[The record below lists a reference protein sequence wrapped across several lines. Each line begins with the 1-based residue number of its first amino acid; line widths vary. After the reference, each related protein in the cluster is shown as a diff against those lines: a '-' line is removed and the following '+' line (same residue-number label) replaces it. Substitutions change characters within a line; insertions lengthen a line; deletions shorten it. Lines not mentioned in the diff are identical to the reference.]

1 MLLRKM
7 MSKLGVGSAYVDL
20 RLNKQMLQ
28 QGDMMEGELYIRGGT
43 VDQKIE
49 KLDVDFVCKTIRD
62 GKEEDTVIATIPAAG
77 EFVIEE
83 EETKVLPFRYRL
95 PDEIV
100 PSQPGVSY
108 RFITRLYIEDAID
121 TLDFDYIQIVP
132 KEKKF
137 KNLY

>member
-20 RLNKQMLQ
+20 RLNRHVLQ
-28 QGDMMEGELYIRGGT
+28 PGDVMEGELYICGGT

-49 KLDVDFVCKTIRD
+49 KLDVDFVCKITRN
-62 GKEEDTVIATIPAAG
+62 GKEEDTVIATIPVAG

-83 EETKVLPFRYRL
+83 EETKILPFRYEL
-95 PDEIV
+95 PAEIA

-108 RFITRLYIEDAID
+108 RFITRLHIEDAID

-132 KEKKF
+132 KEKKI
-137 KNLY
+137 